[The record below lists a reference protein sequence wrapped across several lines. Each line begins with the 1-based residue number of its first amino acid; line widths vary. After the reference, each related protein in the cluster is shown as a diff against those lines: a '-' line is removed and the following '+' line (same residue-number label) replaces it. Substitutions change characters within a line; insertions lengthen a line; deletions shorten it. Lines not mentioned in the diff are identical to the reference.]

1 MLYIKST
8 REEWVGGGGVMA
20 VLMPVGRGALFRDGE
35 LLTYKI
41 CIKINDAQT
50 LNETKFDLCK
60 CMMRRHI

>member
-1 MLYIKST
+1 MG
-8 REEWVGGGGVMA
+8 GGGGVMA
-20 VLMPVGRGALFRDGE
+20 VLMPVGRGALFRDDE